1 MKSPHSEPN
10 IRHFCFAQ
18 VCFST
23 TDLSGPA
30 ALGYLA
36 LQVRQPTDKR
46 DKQRKERIYCA
57 TSNPVQVVVA
67 KAETSRSVIGIVD
80 GLSSRA
86 IESQDDKQNRS
97 KLLRDLGYKK

>member
-1 MKSPHSEPN
+1 MPFGQSQAATAERRASDTGLKSPHSEPN

-46 DKQRKERIYCA
+46 DKQRKER
-57 TSNPVQVVVA
+57 Q
-67 KAETSRSVIGIVD
+67 
-80 GLSSRA
+80 
-86 IESQDDKQNRS
+86 
-97 KLLRDLGYKK
+97 